1 MGYDFESDKAYNWD
15 NFVSMTIELNKTCY
29 SKGEFVDG
37 TIILKP
43 KEGLQNPLLSNPFA
57 TCYLTEYFY
66 YTYTENEFNQVKNR
80 SELVSKVAE
89 ENIPLLTVPMN
100 FSNFQ
105 NANIMNTVKIPFQI
119 QIPLNSYP
127 SLIFGSTSFV
137 KHYLC
142 IDFPSIQAKKTV
154 IVVIKNNAHFNTFNG
169 LLQQPAVC
177 YKEATKHKLFFSQGS
192 YNATLK
198 LPRNSFTY
206 DEMIPFEIDID
217 CSKLAIDIKG
227 IKISI
232 NRNQKT
238 NFQQNHLES
247 RYQNKKE
254 VVTKHIPLDKGQK
267 KHHIEDVIQLKSES
281 NPKQIYS
288 ILDSDRRKYSE
299 KYRGIYLSPSCYGGL
314 LSCE

>member
-1 MGYDFESDKAYNWD
+1 M
-15 NFVSMTIELNKTCY
+15 
-29 SKGEFVDG
+29 
-37 TIILKP
+37 IIQ
-43 KEGLQNPLLSNPFA
+43 LQ
-57 TCYLTEYFY
+57 YFY

-232 NRNQKT
+232 N
-238 NFQQNHLES
+238 
-247 RYQNKKE
+247 
-254 VVTKHIPLDKGQK
+254 
-267 KHHIEDVIQLKSES
+267 
-281 NPKQIYS
+281 IY
-288 ILDSDRRKYSE
+288 
-299 KYRGIYLSPSCYGGL
+299 P
-314 LSCE
+314 